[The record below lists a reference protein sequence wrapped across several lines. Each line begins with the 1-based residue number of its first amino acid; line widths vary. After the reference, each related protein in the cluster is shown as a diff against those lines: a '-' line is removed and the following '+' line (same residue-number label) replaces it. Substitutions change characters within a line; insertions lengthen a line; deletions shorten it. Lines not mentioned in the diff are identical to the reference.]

1 MVWETEADVLEAA
14 GGVVTTLSPAVET
27 SKPKT
32 ASVSVILPVM
42 IKSQPISAWSVKPWM
57 THMTDACIK
66 TMRDTT
72 VLPFELIVV
81 ETESERYIPD
91 RFRQPRLVGA
101 YEPDIYIHQ
110 EFRTT
115 YVKDFNAGLDAATG
129 DYVVQTGNDVFT
141 QPGWLEALLE
151 CFETYPDCGAASLG
165 THEGG
170 GLSHRPMPFI
180 IEGWYDPLM
189 MWKKKDRPVDLWRF
203 DEAYAGC
210 FSSSDLIMRLYTA
223 GYRCYRNH
231 RVVCSHIGQQTWSDE
246 EMNVVRPAATKL
258 FIERWGNSPLW
269 AASMI
274 LGGSVHF
281 GREFMRGQAPG

>member
-1 MVWETEADVLEAA
+1 MTV
-14 GGVVTTLSPAVET
+14 LSPDTVISEM
-27 SKPKT
+27 PKT
-32 ASVSVILPVM
+32 ATVSVILPV
-42 IKSQPISAWSVKPWM
+42 IIHEPWQVTM
-57 THMTDACIK
+57 TQACMKI
-66 TMRDTT
+66 MRETT
-72 VLPFELIVV
+72 AIPFDIFVV
-81 ETESERYIPD
+81 EAGGQHLAPYMGTVDYHWAAPYGKSN
-91 RFRQPRLVGA
+91 
-101 YEPDIYIHQ
+101 
-110 EFRTT
+110 
-115 YVKDFNAGLDAATG
+115 YVKDFNLGLDAATG
-129 DYVVQTGNDVFT
+129 DYVVQTGNDIFT

-151 CFETYPDCGAASLG
+151 CFERYPDCGAASLG

-170 GLSHRPMPFI
+170 GLSHRPAPFI

-210 FSSSDLIMRLYTA
+210 FSTSDLIMRLYTA

-281 GREFMRGQAPG
+281 GREFMRGQ

>member
-1 MVWETEADVLEAA
+1 LTTFAPDVL
-14 GGVVTTLSPAVET
+14 TP
-27 SKPKT
+27 KPKT

-42 IKSQPISAWSVKPWM
+42 IREPWQQEM
-57 THMTDACIK
+57 TTACIHI
-66 TMRDTT
+66 MQSTT
-72 VLPFELIVV
+72 RIPFQLIMV
-81 ETESERYIPD
+81 ETESKVFHFDPSFLSSTDDQYLYRPEK
-91 RFRQPRLVGA
+91 
-101 YEPDIYIHQ
+101 
-110 EFRTT
+110 TT

-129 DYVVQTGNDVFT
+129 DYVVQTGNDIFT

-151 CFETYPDCGAASLG
+151 CFETYSDCGAASLG

-170 GLSHRPMPFI
+170 GLSHRPAPFI

-210 FSSSDLIMRLYTA
+210 FSTSDLIMRLYTA

-231 RVVCSHIGQQTWSDE
+231 RVVCSHIGQQTWSNE

-269 AASMI
+269 AATMI